1 MEKTVIFNEKRIEF
15 PDFLIGESR
24 IKKYVLDASVVFKW
38 YYKKNEADLYSADV
52 LYNFLN
58 SKQHLLFAP
67 QLLIYEILNAFR
79 LKEEISI
86 ETIDLIISEL
96 YDAIIILE
104 TDAAI
109 LKKAFLHARILNISV
124 YDGIYIAL
132 SEKFDAPLITADKKL
147 YKSAKSLPQKVIML
161 TDFLDYK
168 IAKTKK

>member
-1 MEKTVIFNEKRIEF
+1 MEKSVVFNEKRIEL

-24 IKKYVLDASVVFKW
+24 RKKYVLDASVVFKW
-38 YYKKNEADLYSADV
+38 YYKKNETDLYSADI

-58 SKQHLLFAP
+58 SHQYILFAP

-79 LKEEISI
+79 LKDEITS
-86 ETIDLIISEL
+86 ETIDSIISEL

-104 TDAAI
+104 ADKVL
-109 LKKAFLHARILNISV
+109 LKNAFLYGRLLNISV

-147 YKSAKSLPQKVIML
+147 YKSGKNLPHKVIML
-161 TDFLDYK
+161 LDFLEK
-168 IAKTKK
+168 

>member
-1 MEKTVIFNEKRIEF
+1 MEKTVIFNEKRIKL
-15 PDFLIGESR
+15 PDFLIEESR

-38 YYKKNEADLYSADV
+38 YYKKNETHLYCADI

-58 SKQHLLFAP
+58 SQQYILFAP

-79 LKEEISI
+79 LKEEIKS

-96 YDAIIILE
+96 YDAIIIIE
-104 TDAAI
+104 TGKVI
-109 LKKAFLHARILNISV
+109 LRSAFLHARTLNISY

-147 YKSAKSLPQKVIML
+147 YQSGKNLPHKVIML
-161 TDFLDYK
+161 SDFLEK
-168 IAKTKK
+168 